1 MLEDSVPHTFLPSH
15 TYTCSGSIYSHG
27 TGIWNGQCA
36 QSRKLQ
42 RTFEQRQ
49 LKFTL
54 LTPASCSFL
63 TVSGRGEL
71 WVSSIDS
78 ANLFDTVRVIGVIG
92 NVLVLASLLVLW
104 AAVTC
109 DAAKPGFHGLEV
121 DSKAELMEIRSL
133 VSNFAQLTLFYF
145 ISH

>member
-1 MLEDSVPHTFLPSH
+1 M
-15 TYTCSGSIYSHG
+15 
-27 TGIWNGQCA
+27 
-36 QSRKLQ
+36 
-42 RTFEQRQ
+42 
-49 LKFTL
+49 
-54 LTPASCSFL
+54 
-63 TVSGRGEL
+63 
-71 WVSSIDS
+71 SSIDS
-78 ANLFDTVRVIGVIG
+78 ANLFDSVRVIGVIG